1 MDFSEDPVIE
11 AVRDTVRRVYEVEI
25 APKIAAYEASGDF
38 PYEIIQAMGD
48 AGLFGAAFPEE
59 MGGTALGF
67 AAVGTIAEEISRLS
81 PGFGYAMNMQAMTC
95 PFTILNS
102 LSSRRRRPGSLPG
115 RLKCGR
121 SPIACAPVRFFWK
134 ISGCPQRTCLAR
146 REKA

>member
-11 AVRDTVRRVYEVEI
+11 AVRDTVHRVYEAEI

-38 PYEIIQAMGD
+38 PYEIIRAMGD

-59 MGGTALGF
+59 MGGTAMGF

-95 PFTILNS
+95 PFTILNWIAFRLFFQICFS
-102 LSSRRRRPGSLPG
+102 FLSPLP
-115 RLKCGR
+115 
-121 SPIACAPVRFFWK
+121 
-134 ISGCPQRTCLAR
+134 
-146 REKA
+146 